1 MSIPAAM
8 YPLLMT
14 GATASLQTSFVGT
27 PTITTF
33 SNGLLGVTGPTSI
46 FGHLNLPVYDSVAL
60 WLDAADSATI
70 GLSATRGAGG
80 YSQVSAWYDKSSN
93 AQHLFQATAANQPY
107 YHPTGFNGRP
117 GVRFGY
123 NSAGTSLA
131 RTGPFVSGTGQ
142 ITMFL
147 VHRFEGLNNQR
158 IISAVGTGNTDV
170 AADAFGFKNSPIGI
184 QYTRGGTFFSP
195 SIVENYQYMCL
206 SFLQNP
212 SSNTVGGIGPSNAA
226 YFFNG
231 VASTTFQSS
240 LFTSNFNASNFT
252 LFNGSPGFVAELI
265 IYRRTLL
272 APERQSME
280 SYLINK
286 WGIATATIPVPA
298 QQGFGANLAL
308 WLDAAD
314 NDMLTFSNNGQ
325 NVVPTVSAWFDKS
338 GNNQHTRQATLA
350 RQPYYEATGFN
361 GLPGLRFGYNSTAFP
376 GDYTAQGLATNAGTG
391 FIGGNSPAIAASPS
405 FTMFFVLKN
414 EGQSIRFIQTNGVI
428 VQSTSFGPGSFDSFA
443 VTLGCTNNAAT
454 SRVQGVRYGGLPN
467 YIDSNIGSN
476 NLSFKEILITSMANA
491 TSIAAGGLSSNTV
504 GFFLNGALVTSNINP
519 VNILSNLNCLNL
531 VIGQTTHDVNG
542 TWQGYFAEFI
552 VYNTVLSI
560 SQRQAVETYLSN
572 KWNLGTTT
580 VPVPTQFGNRA
591 PLRNLGP
598 CLWLDANDTA
608 TVLRST
614 GPNAGMGNAYVQT
627 WFDKSGREFYVTQS
641 NAANRPYYDAT
652 GFNGRPTIRFGAT
665 GATLLN
671 TVSNVFFGSSNFL
684 GTGDILNEMTMFAVM
699 RMDVDLQVTGRM
711 LSAAGAFSGLD
722 SVFNSGSNGVG
733 RDGFLFYYQQNTGV
747 FGQAKYGQNIPLN
760 LGSNFMLSFVANS
773 NSSNIGGVASNSFQ
787 NFINGFPSQ
796 SGGLTGNAASNF
808 STLALGIGASA
819 ALGSPAR
826 FALSELI
833 IYGRSLL
840 GSERSNVESYLTSKW
855 AITSASQAAP
865 FQVGTTAQPLYRSL
879 ATWYDAADVATVGL
893 LNSSNLVTNWYDKTG
908 RGFTVNQATANNC
921 PYYNPTG
928 YSGLPTIE
936 FSEGL
941 GTGLRTP
948 SANFTPLT
956 GQNGLTYF
964 IVMKPQA
971 TAISFPRIFALFDG
985 LTGPGASPNDSG
997 GCNMNLRINPG
1008 TFNNTTQQ
1016 FQIVSEGIPGMN
1028 NTVSGIIG
1036 SNILLSVTINNQSSN
1051 YGGLNINTAGMYL
1064 NGLLLGTNSN
1074 ATRSNIATGTLY
1086 IGGGYGGSPYTHAM
1100 SEFIMYNSTL
1110 STVDRQNIEKY
1121 LMTKWSVSTFTTAA
1135 NPIPAPNRI
1144 LFGLNTWLDA
1154 SDTSL
1159 IRRSGSNVTVLADKS
1174 LLGQSALNVTVGTGG
1189 TFPIFS
1195 SNTWTTTTGSNRQTL
1210 SFIPSL
1216 RSFIS
1221 GRIGATPMT
1230 NNTGWVAFNTS
1241 LISSSLGMSFF
1252 QVGSLNTTTGS
1263 AGRLFSA
1270 LDCNFTGLTNEFSR
1284 CNIGGFA
1291 VYTGPTTGNISV
1303 ARGSANANSLL
1314 TTTTPVGCNVNFQLT
1329 LMINASATA
1338 SNGIPASNSMYVIN
1352 TAAAS
1357 NFYSNTLAFFATST
1371 INISTIALG
1380 GSALTGVAT
1389 ATDIFG
1395 GNIGEVIAYNRVV
1408 TAAER
1413 QSIEEY
1419 LRRKWF

>member
-1 MSIPAAM
+1 M

-60 WLDAADSATI
+60 WLDAADFATI

-80 YSQVSAWYDKSSN
+80 FSQVSAWYDKSSN
-93 AQHLFQATAANQPY
+93 AQHLFQATVANQPY

-123 NSAGTSLA
+123 NTGITSLGRSGNFMVGNSEMTCFLVYRNEGRVGDQSRFIQA
-131 RTGPFVSGTGQ
+131 PGNITTADGASAYDTFSIKLATGIELTRIGNVADSRFLWSGTLA
-142 ITMFL
+142 TM
-147 VHRFEGLNNQR
+147 LNNSSSNA
-158 IISAVGTGNTDV
+158 IGGLPPN
-170 AADAFGFKNSPIGI
+170 AFGIWQNGTLGASNVGNSFI
-184 QYTRGGTFFSP
+184 R
-195 SIVENYQYMCL
+195 
-206 SFLQNP
+206 
-212 SSNTVGGIGPSNAA
+212 
-226 YFFNG
+226 
-231 VASTTFQSS
+231 
-240 LFTSNFNASNFT
+240 SNFNCRN
-252 LFNGSPGFVAELI
+252 L
-265 IYRRTLL
+265 
-272 APERQSME
+272 
-280 SYLINK
+280 
-286 WGIATATIPVPA
+286 TIGA
-298 QQGFGANLAL
+298 QGFGPGPITPIGLVGYICEFIVYTRALQTSEREAMEAYLTQKWAITSNTPIPIVNNLAL

-314 NDMLTFSNNGQ
+314 SDMFTFSNNGQ

-338 GNNQHTRQATLA
+338 GNYQHTRQSLLA

-361 GLPGLRFGYNSTAFP
+361 GLPGVRFGYNSTAFP
-376 GDYTAQGLATNAGTG
+376 INYTAQSLATTTGTG
-391 FIGGNSPAIAASPS
+391 FIGSTASATAS
-405 FTMFFVLKN
+405 SNFTMFFVLKT
-414 EGQSIRFIQTNGVI
+414 EGQVVRFIQTTGV
-428 VQSTSFGPGSFDSFA
+428 SGASSGFGAGNFDSFA
-443 VTLGCTNNAAT
+443 VSLGCLNSVPFAQ
-454 SRVQGVRYGGLPN
+454 VQGVRYEGAPI
-467 YIDSNIGSN
+467 YTGSTE
-476 NLSFKEILITSMANA
+476 LSFREVLITSMANA
-491 TSIAAGGLSSNTV
+491 TSVAAGGLSSNTV
-504 GFFLNGALVTSNINP
+504 GFFLNGALVASNINP
-519 VNILSNLNCLNL
+519 TNILSNLNCCNL
-531 VIGQTTHDVNG
+531 VIGQTSHGTGG

-572 KWNLGTTT
+572 KWSLGTTT
-580 VPVPTQFGNRA
+580 VPVPSRFGNRA

-627 WFDKSGREFYVTQS
+627 WFDKSGREFYVTQGT
-641 NAANRPYYDAT
+641 AANRPYYDAT

-665 GATLLN
+665 GATGLN
-671 TVSNVFFGSSNFL
+671 TVTNVFFGSSNFL

-699 RMDVDLQVTGRM
+699 RMDVDLQTSGRM

-722 SVFNSGSNGVG
+722 SVFNSNANGVFG
-733 RDGFLFYYQQNTGV
+733 TDGLLFYYQQNGGN
-747 FGQAKYGQNIPLN
+747 FGLIKYSQSVPLN

-773 NSSNIGGVASNSFQ
+773 NSSNIGGVAANSFQ
-787 NFINGFPSQ
+787 NFINGVPSQ

-808 STLALGIGASA
+808 STLALGIGAPA
-819 ALGSPAR
+819 IGGAGAR

-855 AITSASQAAP
+855 AISASSQAAP
-865 FQVGTTAQPLYRSL
+865 FQVGTTANPLYRSL
-879 ATWYDAADVATVGL
+879 AAWYDAADVATIGL

-928 YSGLPTIE
+928 YSSLPTIE
-936 FSEGL
+936 FSENL
-941 GTGLRTP
+941 GTFLKTP

-956 GQNGLTYF
+956 GRNGLTYF

-971 TAISFPRIFALFDG
+971 TATGYPRIFALYDG
-985 LTGPGASPNDSG
+985 VTGGPNDSG
-997 GCNMNLRINPG
+997 GCNMNLRINPAG

-1016 FQIVSEGIPGMN
+1016 FQIVAEGIPGMN
-1028 NTVSGIIG
+1028 GGVTGIIG
-1036 SNILLSVTINNQSSN
+1036 SNILVSVTINNQSSN

-1064 NGLLLGTNSN
+1064 NGTLLTTNSN
-1074 ATRSNIATGTLY
+1074 ATRSNFATGTLY
-1086 IGGGYGGSPYTHAM
+1086 IGGGYGGPPYTNAM

-1110 STVDRQNIEKY
+1110 STLDRQNIEGY
-1121 LMTKWSVSTFTTAA
+1121 LMAKWSVSTFTTAA
-1135 NPIPAPNRI
+1135 NPLPAPNTI

-1174 LLGQSALNVTVGTGG
+1174 PLGQSALNVTVGAGA
-1189 TFPIFS
+1189 TFPVLS
-1195 SNTWTTTTGSNRQTL
+1195 SNTWTTSTGSNRQTL

-1216 RSFIS
+1216 KSFIS
-1221 GRIGATPMT
+1221 GKFGSTPSVS
-1230 NNTGWVAFNTS
+1230 WSIFNTS

-1270 LDCNFTGLTNEFSR
+1270 LDCNFTGLTDEFSR

-1338 SNGIPASNSMYVIN
+1338 SNGIPASNSIYVIN

-1389 ATDIFG
+1389 ATNIFG